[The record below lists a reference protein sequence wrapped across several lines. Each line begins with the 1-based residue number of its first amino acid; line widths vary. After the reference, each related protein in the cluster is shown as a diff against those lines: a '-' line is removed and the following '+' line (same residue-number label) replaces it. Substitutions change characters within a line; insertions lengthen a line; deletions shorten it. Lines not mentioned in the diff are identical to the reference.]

1 MEARIFLTRSYGAV
15 VDVICA
21 ADNSSTCLPFPS
33 ASSTATVTPCWT
45 RRFAIVAMSARSGTF
60 ARVSVSGVSRLAAIS
75 GNAAFLAPPIGITP
89 SSGTPPLIRILSIVS
104 VPHAAYL
111 RGPFRHG
118 GCFYWS
124 GARRSSRRLS
134 LPVRRLGLCG
144 FLRLLCTPLFLA
156 PTQIFAQSLGQ
167 PLVARRPL
175 GATSRYQV
183 RSGFS
188 HTLACANAI
197 QLCVEPYP
205 SDRLLLQDR
214 IRIVSLT
221 GCKTADRERRPQGEM
236 NGDRLLP
243 SPGYLNSIRHV
254 NG

>member
-15 VDVICA
+15 VEVICA
-21 ADNSSTCLPFPS
+21 ADNSSTCPRFLP

-60 ARVSVSGVSRLAAIS
+60 LRVSVSGVSKLAAIS

-111 RGPFRHG
+111 RGLFRHG
-118 GCFYWS
+118 GFFYWS
-124 GARRSSRRLS
+124 GARRSSRRFS
-134 LPVRRLGLCG
+134 LPIRRLGLCG

-156 PTQIFAQSLGQ
+156 PTQIFAQRLNQ
-167 PLVARRPL
+167 PLFTRGPRGAAPRR
-175 GATSRYQV
+175 QV

-188 HTLACANAI
+188 HALARANAI
-197 QLCVEPYP
+197 QLGIEPSP

-214 IRIVSLT
+214 IRVVSRS
-221 GCKTADRERRPQGEM
+221 GCKTADREQRPTRRHE
-236 NGDRLLP
+236 
-243 SPGYLNSIRHV
+243 
-254 NG
+254 